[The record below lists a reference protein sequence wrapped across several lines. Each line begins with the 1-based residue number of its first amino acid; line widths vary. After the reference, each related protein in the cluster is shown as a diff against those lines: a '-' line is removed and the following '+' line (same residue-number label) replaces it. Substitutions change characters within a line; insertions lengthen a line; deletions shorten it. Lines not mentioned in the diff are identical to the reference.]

1 MAKTSSEFDYN
12 EYDSISLALK
22 ENESERML
30 GYYKAFGWEEYEI
43 REDKRY
49 FDIVHIKLKR
59 RHKIRNKDRLQLLQ
73 VKMESVV
80 NRFALARKNKHSK
93 SIIAGLT
100 LGVLALAF
108 LTISIML
115 FVEQILI
122 PLSAAFFIVGIAL
135 SAAIAP
141 VVKSTVKKENQS
153 FAVKFKE
160 MTSEISRII
169 FSAEKLYGGEKWR
182 NTEK

>member
-30 GYYKAFGWEEYEI
+30 AYYKAFGWEEYEM

-59 RHKIRNKDRLQLLQ
+59 RHKIPNKDRLQLLQ
-73 VKMESVV
+73 VKMESAV

-100 LGVLALAF
+100 LGVFAIVF
-108 LTISIML
+108 LTVGIKL
-115 FVEQILI
+115 FAEQALM

-135 SAAIAP
+135 SVAIVP
-141 VVKSTVKKENQS
+141 VVKSIVKKEKQS

-169 FSAEKLYGGEKWR
+169 FSAEKLYGGKNGEI
-182 NTEK
+182 